1 MKRLQSVDVMRVMAI
16 IAVIAIHTI
25 PFTPPSAP
33 IGQSFDLATIVNGL
47 ARFAVPLF
55 FILSGYFWAKK
66 IEGADMV
73 WAPSLAMGKRI
84 ALLFVVWSLI
94 YLIPFDF
101 AEVFADGPA
110 GFLEHLSRSIHTQLG
125 RPVTVFFQGT
135 EQHLWFLMALLWS
148 LGISALLLAMR
159 QRTLLVIL
167 AVALFAFGLAGKAY
181 GGTPLGFR
189 TGFNLRNGPFFS
201 LIFFVTGILLAS
213 SGKPLPRLRT
223 GLWIASAGI
232 VLQFVEL
239 AILHERWGVS
249 MAQDYVLSTFVFG
262 LGAAIIALSNSPR
275 LHMARAAAI
284 GPLVLGIYS
293 AHIIFVELFRPV
305 NAALG
310 GNWLW
315 SIAYVMIVFALS
327 YALARFLSRFSATK
341 QLVM

>member
-1 MKRLQSVDVMRVMAI
+1 MKRLQSVDVMRVIAI

-25 PFTPPSAP
+25 PFTPPSVP
-33 IGQSFDLATIVNGL
+33 IGQSFDPATIVNGL

-66 IEGADMV
+66 IESAGEV
-73 WAPSLAMGKRI
+73 WGPSLAMGKRI

-101 AEVFADGPA
+101 AEVFADGPS
-110 GFLEHLSRSIHTQLG
+110 GFLDHLGRSIHTQLG

-148 LGISALLLAMR
+148 LGISALLIGLR
-159 QRTLLVIL
+159 QRGLLL
-167 AVALFAFGLAGKAY
+167 ALAIALFAFGLAGKAY
-181 GGTPLGFR
+181 SGTPLGFK

-201 LIFFVTGILLAS
+201 LIFFVMGILLAGT
-213 SGKPLPRLRT
+213 GKPLPGLRT

-232 VLQFVEL
+232 GLQFAEL
-239 AILHERWGVS
+239 AILHEGWGVS
-249 MAQDYVLSTFVFG
+249 MSQDYVLSTFVFG
-262 LGAAIIALSNSPR
+262 LGAAFIALSNSPR
-275 LHMARAAAI
+275 LHLARAAAI

-293 AHIIFVELFRPV
+293 AHIIFVELFRPA
-305 NAALG
+305 NAIFG

-315 SIAYVMIVFALS
+315 SIAYVLIVFALS
-327 YALARFLSRFSATK
+327 YALARFLARFSATK